1 MQKIFKYPL
10 ECENEQIV
18 DLPAGAKILCVGNQ
32 NRSVYMWVI
41 ADVHET
47 NIQHRKII
55 VVGIGNN
62 LPYADYERVY
72 LGTITV
78 EVYVFH
84 IFEILDGGNYPK
96 TFKKLEKGT
105 FVEVK
110 D

>member
-10 ECENEQIV
+10 QCKDEQII
-18 DLPAGAKILCVGNQ
+18 DLPAGAKILTVGNQ

-41 ADVHET
+41 VNLHET

-55 VVGIGNN
+55 IVGTGNN
-62 LPYADYERVY
+62 LLYSDYERVY
-72 LGTITV
+72 LGTV
-78 EVYVFH
+78 MVDVYVFH

-96 TFKKLEKGT
+96 VFKKLEKGT

-110 D
+110 E